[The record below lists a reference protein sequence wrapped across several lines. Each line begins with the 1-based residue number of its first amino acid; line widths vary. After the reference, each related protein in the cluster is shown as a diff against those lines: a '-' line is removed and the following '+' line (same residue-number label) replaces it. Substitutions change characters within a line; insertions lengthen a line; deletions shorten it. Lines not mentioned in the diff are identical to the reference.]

1 MAEKEKNLEIRN
13 LIKAALGSSIATLFL
28 SISNILKGKLLAVFL
43 GTTGMGIIAQLMIFR
58 NLLVTFSLF
67 GISVGVVKY
76 LAEFNSEGNSL
87 KVQSTIHS
95 STTIV
100 LFFALL
106 SILITSI
113 FATKFSILI
122 LNDPIYKNL
131 FLVIAIGIPFGALWQ
146 LYTSFFN
153 GFKDVRGYTLTSIL
167 VGTFGVLVLIPF
179 LYFGKLKGAVFYLPA
194 VFGVNFI
201 VVFLFFMTRYK
212 HLFSFE
218 KIRVFS
224 DFHVMKLVLAV
235 GIVSIIM
242 ASSDQAVLL
251 FLGSDI
257 IKSFGIAKNG
267 IYQAV
272 YGLSQQ
278 SMSMALG
285 FIGIYAF
292 PRVCE
297 LKKHDLINLET
308 NRVVKLT
315 LIFMTIIGAL
325 MILFRRYL
333 ILVFLSPDF
342 LPAEGLFKYQMTGA
356 LFKSLSFAVS
366 VPTLVVANKKVWL
379 YFGLSA
385 AVAFLLFFLMLKPIY
400 GFEAIAIAYL
410 LAGIFSFF
418 NCYIVMN
425 RYSRYKL
432 SRSNTIALIY
442 SICLFCVI
450 IAISD
455 NSTWS
460 YIVGMILLVIW
471 ARLVISKEEI
481 DSIKS
486 IFSKQN
492 SE

>member
-1 MAEKEKNLEIRN
+1 MAEKEKNLETRN
-13 LIKAALGSSIATLFL
+13 LIKAALGSSVATVSLAT
-28 SISNILKGKLLAVFL
+28 SNILKGKLLAVFL
-43 GTTGMGIIAQLMIFR
+43 GTTGVGLIAQLMIFQ

-76 LAEFNSEGNSL
+76 IAEFNSGGNSL
-87 KVQSTIHS
+87 KVQSAIYS
-95 STTIV
+95 SITIV

-106 SILITSI
+106 SILIISI

-122 LNDPIYKNL
+122 LNDPIHKNL
-131 FLVIAIGIPFGALWQ
+131 FLVIAIGIPFGALWR

-167 VGTFGVLVLIPF
+167 VGTFGILVLIPF
-179 LYFGKLKGAVFYLPA
+179 LYFGKFKGAVFYLPA
-194 VFGVNFI
+194 IFGVNLI
-201 VVFLFFMTRYK
+201 IALLFFATRYK
-212 HLFSFE
+212 NLFSNMSIKLFLN
-218 KIRVFS
+218 S
-224 DFHVMKLVLAV
+224 NVMKLLLAV
-235 GIVSIIM
+235 GIVNLIM
-242 ASSDQAVLL
+242 SNSDQVVLL
-251 FLGSDI
+251 FLRSDI
-257 IKSFGIAKNG
+257 IRSFGIAKNG

-278 SMSMALG
+278 SMNVALG

-297 LKKHDLINLET
+297 LKKYDLINLET

-342 LPAEGLFKYQMTGA
+342 LPAEGLFKYQMTGT

-379 YFGLSA
+379 YFGLSGTIA
-385 AVAFLLFFLMLKPIY
+385 YLLFFLILKPIY

-410 LAGIFSFF
+410 LVGIFCFL
-418 NCYIVMN
+418 NCYIVIN
-425 RYSRYKL
+425 RYSGYRFSKD
-432 SRSNTIALIY
+432 NMIALIY
-442 SICLFCVI
+442 SLCLFSVI

-455 NSTWS
+455 SSGLS
-460 YIVGMILLVIW
+460 YIVGIVLILVW
-471 ARLVISKEEI
+471 AKLVISKDEVEA
-481 DSIKS
+481 IKNV
-486 IFSKQN
+486 FLKK
-492 SE
+492 